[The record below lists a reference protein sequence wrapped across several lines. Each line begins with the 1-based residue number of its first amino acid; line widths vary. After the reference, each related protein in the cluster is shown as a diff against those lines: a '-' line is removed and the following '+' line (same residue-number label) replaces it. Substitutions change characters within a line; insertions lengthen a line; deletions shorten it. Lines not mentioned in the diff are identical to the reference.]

1 MKSEQGKQRD
11 RIPLLRYICRL
22 ADLTGSLKGLFAYQ
36 KDCTIFSDIRQFLFG
51 GNSAAIG
58 NF

>member
-22 ADLTGSLKGLFAYQ
+22 ADLTGSLKGIFVYQ

-51 GNSAAIG
+51 GNSATIG